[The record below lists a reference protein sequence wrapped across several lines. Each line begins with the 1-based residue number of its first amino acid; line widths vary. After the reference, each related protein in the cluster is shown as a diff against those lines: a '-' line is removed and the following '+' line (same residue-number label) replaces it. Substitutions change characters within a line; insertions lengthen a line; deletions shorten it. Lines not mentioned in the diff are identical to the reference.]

1 MLSFETLNRTFI
13 NYYYFVKTKLVFI
26 YIHFNMFPFLWCDQ
40 LISCCEYRQY
50 SKYLGY
56 LVFSSN
62 RMSCIVPTKLE
73 VLERKKFVLAIHL
86 ICKLPTLHYVICFSR
101 FCNVWIYLFTI
112 IFILSLGLIISLT
125 GEYVFY
131 YSKGP
136 ACSNGGKSMSRSKK
150 LYKIYQFFLPFL
162 WQYFYFMPVAHHLF
176 HLTPFHPQLKSS
188 SVSPYP

>member
-86 ICKLPTLHYVICFSR
+86 ICKLPTLHFEIDSGNFKFFPRTTLSKNCPHQL
-101 FCNVWIYLFTI
+101 LFT
-112 IFILSLGLIISLT
+112 FLHSISLKKNFS
-125 GEYVFY
+125 EKLVRQ
-131 YSKGP
+131 
-136 ACSNGGKSMSRSKK
+136 KSHQSQRFRRPCQRSW
-150 LYKIYQFFLPFL
+150 FC
-162 WQYFYFMPVAHHLF
+162 
-176 HLTPFHPQLKSS
+176 
-188 SVSPYP
+188 